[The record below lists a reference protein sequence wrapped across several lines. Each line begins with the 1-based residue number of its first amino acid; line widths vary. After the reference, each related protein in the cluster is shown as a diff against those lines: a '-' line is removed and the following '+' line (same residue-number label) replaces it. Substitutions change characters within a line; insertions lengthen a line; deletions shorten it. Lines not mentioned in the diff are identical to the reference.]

1 MGPWDDLEVDSDGEE
16 LLDWLWDLPD
26 RYDVGV
32 DDDPEPRAVGA
43 ASGLGAAGVT
53 KHLRA
58 AGEAPPTAFDDR
70 VTEAIESLA
79 PVADADDGYE
89 YDYAAFSQG
98 LTVRPRPGRFTAREL
113 AAVAAVLVVIVAG
126 IGLGYSLFNTG
137 AGKGSKPSNLAIGPP
152 TTPVTSFNPSPGP
165 LVELPTTADTTA
177 TSDSTTTTLL
187 PAASVPGVV
196 GVATTSTTVHRCA
209 VHMAAVLPMAE
220 ILPMAELSDSTSS
233 TSSTT
238 STTSTTMP
246 TSTTTST
253 STSTSTTTDVTTTT
267 TQAPTTTV
275 APTTQPTA
283 PPTTAC
289 R

>member
-1 MGPWDDLEVDSDGEE
+1 MEIDSDGEE

-32 DDDPEPRAVGA
+32 DDDAEPRAVGA
-43 ASGLGAAGVT
+43 SSGLGAAGVA
-53 KHLRA
+53 KRLRT
-58 AGEAPPTAFDDR
+58 AGEAPQTAFDDR
-70 VTEAIESLA
+70 ATEAVEPVF
-79 PVADADDGYE
+79 PVADPDDGYE
-89 YDYAAFSQG
+89 YDYDGVLSQG

-137 AGKGSKPSNLAIGPP
+137 SGKGSKRSNLAIGPP
-152 TTPVTSFNPSPGP
+152 TTPVTSFNPSPAP
-165 LVELPTTADTTA
+165 LVDLPTTPDTTA
-177 TSDSTTTTLL
+177 TSDSTTTTLVPL
-187 PAASVPGVV
+187 PSVPGVV
-196 GVATTSTTVHRCA
+196 VLATTSTTVHRCA
-209 VHMAAVLPMAE
+209 VHMAAVLPMAQ
-220 ILPMAELSDSTSS
+220 LSDSTSS

-238 STTSTTMP
+238 STTTP

-253 STSTSTTTDVTTTT
+253 STTTTSTTQVTTTT

-289 R
+289 H